1 MVSFMLRAD
10 VTPGGITAALP
21 TLRGRKHRGAS
32 LSVRAPG
39 GAPSPGVRSNMPVIL
54 VRTP

>member
-1 MVSFMLRAD
+1 MVSFMLRAY
-10 VTPGGITAALP
+10 VIPGGITAALP

-39 GAPSPGVRSNMPVIL
+39 GAPSPGVRSNVPVIL